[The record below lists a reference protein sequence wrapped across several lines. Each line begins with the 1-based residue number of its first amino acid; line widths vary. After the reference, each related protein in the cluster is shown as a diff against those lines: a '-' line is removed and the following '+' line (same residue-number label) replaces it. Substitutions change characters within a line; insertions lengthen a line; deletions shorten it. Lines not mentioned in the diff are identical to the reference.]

1 MTHTITERGLLRAA
15 IGTALR
21 RVLKRDWPALTEDTR
36 LMADL
41 GLDSTNVLELLMEL
55 EDELGI
61 TIDAE
66 LLEARDFDTVGTL
79 ADLVTRHADQ

>member
-1 MTHTITERGLLRAA
+1 MTHTLTERGQLLAA
-15 IGTALR
+15 IGTALQ
-21 RVLKRDWPALTEDTR
+21 RVLKREWPALSEETR

-55 EDELGI
+55 EDEVGI

-79 ADLVTRHADQ
+79 ADLVTRHAEL

>member
-1 MTHTITERGLLRAA
+1 MTDTITERGQLLAA
-15 IGTALR
+15 IGTALE
-21 RVLKRDWPALTEDTR
+21 RVLRRQWPSLREDTR

-55 EDELGI
+55 EDELGV

-66 LLEARDFDTVGTL
+66 LLQARDFDTVGTL
-79 ADLVTRHADQ
+79 ADLVTRHRDQ

>member
-1 MTHTITERGLLRAA
+1 MTDTRTDRGHLVAA
-15 IGTALR
+15 IGTALS
-21 RVLKRDWPALTEDTR
+21 RVLRRDWPELTEQTR

-61 TIDAE
+61 AIDAE
-66 LLEARDFDTVGTL
+66 LLEPRDFDNVGTV
-79 ADLVTRHADQ
+79 ANLVARHANR